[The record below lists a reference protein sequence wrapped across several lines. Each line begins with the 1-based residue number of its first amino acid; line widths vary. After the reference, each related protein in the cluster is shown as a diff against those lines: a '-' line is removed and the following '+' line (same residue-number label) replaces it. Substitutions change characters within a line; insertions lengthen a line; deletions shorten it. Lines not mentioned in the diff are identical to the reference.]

1 MVFFT
6 PVMPLKGH
14 QNISVEKDGCV
25 LHSMASPSKVSNV
38 SPCQFLNL
46 FSNFSPASVLLQYN

>member
-6 PVMPLKGH
+6 PITSLKGH
-14 QNISVEKDGCV
+14 QNLSVEKDGCV
-25 LHSMASPSKVSNV
+25 LHSIALPSKVSNV
-38 SPCQFLNL
+38 SPCQSLNL